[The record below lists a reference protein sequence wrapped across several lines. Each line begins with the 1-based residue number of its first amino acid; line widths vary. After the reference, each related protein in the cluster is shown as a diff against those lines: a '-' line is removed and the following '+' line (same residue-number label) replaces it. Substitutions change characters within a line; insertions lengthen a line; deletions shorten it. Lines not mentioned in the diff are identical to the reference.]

1 MGLTVLVLAVALA
14 AGRLAGGP
22 GRVRPY
28 RFDGVALVVAA
39 FAVQVTEPVLASF
52 VAYSYPLALAV
63 SATLMVQFTA
73 RNLHIPGIALAGA
86 GLVLNAVVV
95 VANGAMPVSEAA
107 AARAGIPAEALHLD
121 ADPRHE
127 RLDGNT
133 VLRPLADVVPVP
145 IPLHREVDSAG
156 DIALAAGVGL
166 FGFSTMARRRGVFT
180 PSVRAV
186 RDRGVPRS

>member
-1 MGLTVLVLAVALA
+1 MGLTLLVLAVALV

-28 RFDGVALVVAA
+28 RFDGVALVAAA
-39 FAVQVTEPVLASF
+39 FAVQVTEPVVGRF

-63 SATLMVQFTA
+63 SATLMVQFTV
-73 RNLHIPGIALAGA
+73 RNVHIPGVALAGA
-86 GLVLNAVVV
+86 GLVLNALVV
-95 VANGAMPVSEAA
+95 VANGAMPVSESA

-127 RLDGNT
+127 RLDGAT
-133 VLRPLADVVPVP
+133 RLRPLADVVPVP
-145 IPLHREVDSAG
+145 IPGHREVDSAG

-166 FGFSTMARRRGVFT
+166 LGFATAARRRGVFDA
-180 PSVRAV
+180 SVRTKAAAT
-186 RDRGVPRS
+186 